1 MKKFLSEQEYQEKL
15 KDVKVLNESKK
26 RKLLLKKEQNK
37 YKPFHKLPS
46 TSKLMAAYLFILLNT
61 VLVYAMYAMWHFQ
74 DLQYL
79 GVLITDVVGQIL
91 IYYIYAKKATIENSQ
106 KGITYELAMMEK
118 RHKLQTQD
126 DSEDDTSDDIAVG

>member
-1 MKKFLSEQEYQEKL
+1 MKKFLSEQEYQERL

-61 VLVYAMYAMWHFQ
+61 NIFHNL
-74 DLQYL
+74 
-79 GVLITDVVGQIL
+79 
-91 IYYIYAKKATIENSQ
+91 
-106 KGITYELAMMEK
+106 
-118 RHKLQTQD
+118 
-126 DSEDDTSDDIAVG
+126 IAVITSLGSEYA